1 IMTSNVG
8 AESIRNSKKVGF
20 TNVQDADNSYQE
32 MKEQVMEKL
41 KLTFR
46 PEFINRVDEMIVF
59 QSLNEEELKQVIS
72 LLMEELKQRIVENG
86 FALEVSDKAVDF
98 IMSKGYD
105 PKFGA
110 RPLKRAIQKWIEDAI
125 AEEILKANIPTGAK
139 ILVDSEGEEIK
150 LYNEPVPVN
159 S

>member
-1 IMTSNVG
+1 MTSNVG